1 MGFRTKNE
9 RDDILNKKSRYLL
22 IIAVLLIAMLPQ
34 WATGMHIMEGFLSP
48 AWCLFWG
55 ALSLPFVVWGYRSIQ
70 SIIKEHPRAKLIL
83 AMAGAFVFVLS
94 ALKLPSIT
102 GSSSHPT
109 GVGLGAIIFGP
120 MAMSVL
126 GLIVLAFQAM
136 LLAHGGI
143 TTLGANTF
151 SMAIV
156 GPFVAYGSYR
166 LVKRLKG
173 PQWLAVFLGAFLGN
187 LLTYVVTSVQLALA
201 FPSETGGIMVSLGKF
216 MGIFAVTQIPLAISE
231 GILTVLVFNAIVT
244 YRKGVLVDLRVF
256 SKEVM

>member
-1 MGFRTKNE
+1 MAS
-9 RDDILNKKSRYLL
+9 IL
-22 IIAVLLIAMLPQ
+22 IIALLPQ
-34 WATGMHIMEGFLSP
+34 WAQGMHIMEGFLSP
-48 AWCLFWG
+48 AWCVFWG
-55 ALSLPFVVWGYRSIQ
+55 AVALPFVIMGYRSISKIVQ
-70 SIIKEHPRAKLIL
+70 QHPRTKLLL

-120 MAMSVL
+120 LAMSVL
-126 GLIVLAFQAM
+126 GLIVLLFQAL

-166 LVKRLKG
+166 LVKKLKG

-187 LLTYVVTSVQLALA
+187 LLTYIVTSVQLALA
-201 FPSETGGIMVSLGKF
+201 FPSETGGIMASLIRF
-216 MGIFAVTQIPLAISE
+216 MGIFAVTQIPLAIRE
-231 GILTVLVFNAIVT
+231 GILTVLIFNAIAT
-244 YRKGVLVDLRVF
+244 YREEELSALNVF
-256 SKEVM
+256 VKEAI